1 MADFRSCLFF
11 CWSFLLIVCSR
22 ESLKTKCLNLPEGFS
37 EGVFFLNGY
46 VTQVS
51 KPSHVWDNLLSI
63 VKRGKSGTWAM
74 FKCESLWLSFGYY
87 IQYVIQGDSSVYLGF
102 KMTVCTGKW
111 DFFLPFFFFENLLL
125 MHHIN
130 KLIHRDLTRDLSKA
144 CCIGLPSTIVRL
156 FIHEIN
162 ASHIELLSIGLCVFS
177 KQRVCLLFHTCAYRD
192 QTFNSTMTLY
202 LF

>member
-1 MADFRSCLFF
+1 MVMSHKCQNTVMSEIT
-11 CWSFLLIVCSR
+11 CWALLR
-22 ESLKTKCLNLPEGFS
+22 EAKVEHELCLN
-37 EGVFFLNGY
+37 VNHCGY
-46 VTQVS
+46 LSAITYSMWFKVTQVS
-51 KPSHVWDNLLSI
+51 TLVLKWQ
-63 VKRGKSGTWAM
+63 
-74 FKCESLWLSFGYY
+74 SLYR
-87 IQYVIQGDSSVYLGF
+87 
-102 KMTVCTGKW
+102 KMR
-111 DFFLPFFFFENLLL
+111 FFFALFFFFENLLL